1 MFYLLVS
8 VSDEKYNFFFFDYED
23 SMTTNT
29 NQPTRIFL
37 KDYKAP
43 SFKVQSIDLFFNLH
57 EKETQVKAKQSI
69 EKLEETPLVLNG
81 EGLKLLSIRIDGI
94 ELSAADYFVTEDSL
108 TVRTVPDY
116 FTLETIVEINPEE
129 NKSCA
134 GLYLSNGI
142 FATQCE
148 AEGFRNITYF
158 LDRPDVMTSYTV
170 SIEADKKKYPV
181 LLSNGDLISK
191 KQIGNGRHLA
201 VWRDPFKK
209 PSYLFALV
217 AGDLGVVEGSFIT
230 KSGKE
235 VKLEVYASH
244 GKQDRCFHALL
255 SLQKAMKWDEE
266 RFGLEYDLN
275 QYMIVSI
282 DDFNMGAMENKGLNI
297 FNSRLVL
304 ADPESATDNDF
315 MRIESVVAHEY
326 FHNWTGN
333 RVTCRNWFEL
343 SLKEGLT
350 VFRDQEFSSDL
361 HSRAVERIKNVD
373 ALRARQ
379 FAEDAGP
386 NAHPVR
392 PESCLAVDNFY
403 TATIYEKGAEVIRM
417 MYTIVGKD
425 GFRKGMDNYFKEY
438 DGKAVTILD
447 FAKSIA
453 EPNNVDFTQFK
464 LWYSQSGTPEVNVT
478 ENYNADNKEYSLT
491 LKQFCK
497 PTEKE
502 PSKEAFHI
510 PLLIGLL
517 DPTGNDYKLNSKDIA
532 YNSDGKAL
540 ISLKKEEET
549 YLFTDISDKPVL
561 SLNREFSSPIKLHW
575 NATQAELLHIIKF
588 DKDSF
593 NRREACFKMILQE
606 LRSLIADYHSKRE
619 LRPNPEIIEA
629 IGYILLDKKIDA
641 QFKSLMLQIPGDDF
655 IAQEEDILDAKAFQA
670 ANHSITIAFVQ
681 KYESAILELYHAH
694 HKLDS
699 IGDRALKNH
708 LLFYLVEA
716 NHPSSIS
723 IAFEQFSAAKSMTDK
738 INAIV
743 ALCHTDSE
751 ERQKALHE
759 FLNRWKE
766 DAVVFNKWLQVQAS
780 SRITK
785 TFDIVKKIT
794 TTPPFNPENPNNIYS
809 LHSVIGRNHF
819 VMQREKEKTY
829 AWFCDEIIR
838 IDKINPQVAAR
849 LCSCFN
855 FVKKFPDEI
864 KEIAQKEIGRVLA
877 EPNLSKNSRELLE
890 GCI

>member
-1 MFYLLVS
+1 
-8 VSDEKYNFFFFDYED
+8 
-23 SMTTNT
+23 MTTNT
-29 NQPTRIFL
+29 NQPKRIFL

-43 SFKVQSIDLFFNLH
+43 SFKVHSIDLYFNLH

-69 EKLEETPLVLNG
+69 EKLEEVPLVLNG
-81 EGLKLLSIRIDGI
+81 EGLKLLSIRIDGK
-94 ELSAADYFVTEDSL
+94 ELQASEYFVTEDSL
-108 TVRTVPDY
+108 TIRSVPDF
-116 FTLETIVEINPEE
+116 FTLETTVEINPEE
-129 NKSCA
+129 NKACE

-191 KQIGNGRHLA
+191 KQIGHGRHVA
-201 VWRDPFKK
+201 VWKDPFKK

-350 VFRDQEFSSDL
+350 VFRDQEFTSDL
-361 HSRAVERIKNVD
+361 HSRAVERIKDVD
-373 ALRARQ
+373 GLRAGQ
-379 FAEDAGP
+379 FSEDAGP

-392 PESCLAVDNFY
+392 PESCLSVDNFY
-403 TATIYEKGAEVIRM
+403 TSTIYEKGAEVIRM
-417 MYTIVGKD
+417 MYTIVGKE
-425 GFRKGMDNYFKEY
+425 GFRKGMDLYFKEY

-453 EPNNVDFTQFK
+453 EPNQVDFTQFK
-464 LWYSQSGTPEVNVT
+464 LWYSQSGTPEVTVI
-478 ENYNADNKEYSLT
+478 ENYDADKKEYTLT
-491 LKQFCK
+491 LKQYCK

-502 PSKEAFHI
+502 PKKEAFHI

-517 DPTGNDYKLNSKDIA
+517 DPEGKDYPLNSKDIS
-532 YNSDGKAL
+532 YNSDKKAL
-540 ISLKKEEET
+540 IHFKKMEET
-549 YLFTDISDKPVL
+549 FVFTDIKDKPVL
-561 SLNREFSSPIKLHW
+561 SLNREFSAPIKLHW
-575 NATQAELLHIIKF
+575 NATQAELLHLIKF
-588 DKDSF
+588 DSDSF
-593 NRREACFKMILQE
+593 NRREACFKMLLQE
-606 LRSLIADYHSKRE
+606 LKRLIADYKNKKE
-619 LRPNPEIIEA
+619 LRPKQEIIEA
-629 IGYILLDKKIDA
+629 MGYILQDKKIDP
-641 QFKSLMLQIPGDDF
+641 QFKSLMLSLPGDD
-655 IAQEEDILDAKAFQA
+655 ILAQEEEILDAKAFEA
-670 ANHSITIAFVQ
+670 ANHSISISFVL
-681 KYESAILELYHAH
+681 KYESTVLELYHHH
-694 HKLDS
+694 HKKES
-699 IGDRALKNH
+699 EGDRALKNH
-708 LLFYLVEA
+708 LLMYLVEA
-716 NHPSSIS
+716 NHPNSIS
-723 IAFEQFSAAKSMTDK
+723 IAYEQFNSAKNMTDK
-738 INAIV
+738 LNALV
-743 ALCHTDSE
+743 ALCQTDSE
-751 ERQKALHE
+751 EKHRALSE
-759 FLNRWKE
+759 FFNRWKE

-780 SRITK
+780 SRISK
-785 TFDIVKKIT
+785 TFENVKKIVS
-794 TTPPFNPENPNNIYS
+794 TPPFNPENPNNIYS
-809 LHSVIGRNHF
+809 LHSVLGRNHF
-819 VMQREKEKTY
+819 VMQREKEITY
-829 AWFCDEIIR
+829 NWLCDEIKR

-849 LCSCFN
+849 LCNSFN

-864 KEIAQKEIGRVLA
+864 KTIAQKEIKRLLDM
-877 EPNLSKNSRELLE
+877 PDLSKNSRELLE
-890 GCI
+890 SFV